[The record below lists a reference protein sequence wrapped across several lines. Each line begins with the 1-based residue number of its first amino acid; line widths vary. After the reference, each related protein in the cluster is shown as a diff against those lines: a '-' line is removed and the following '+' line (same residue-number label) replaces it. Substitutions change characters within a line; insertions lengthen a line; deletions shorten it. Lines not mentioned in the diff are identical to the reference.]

1 MRDDSASGGSN
12 EDRNAEAHRILFEMK
27 LGDMV
32 GSFEQDKENDFVQGL
47 LDKFD
52 DYGTGTFV
60 SSKQI
65 FWLRD
70 LKEKYL

>member
-1 MRDDSASGGSN
+1 MRTDTASGGEN
-12 EDRNAEAHRILFEMK
+12 NDRNAEARRILFDMR
-27 LGDMV
+27 LGEQC
-32 GSFEQDKENDFVQGL
+32 GAFEKENENDFVQGL

-52 DYGTGTFV
+52 QYGEQTFV
-60 SSKQI
+60 SSKQL

>member
-12 EDRNAEAHRILFEMK
+12 EDRNTEAHRILFEMK

-32 GSFEQDKENDFVQGL
+32 GSFEQEKENDFVQGL